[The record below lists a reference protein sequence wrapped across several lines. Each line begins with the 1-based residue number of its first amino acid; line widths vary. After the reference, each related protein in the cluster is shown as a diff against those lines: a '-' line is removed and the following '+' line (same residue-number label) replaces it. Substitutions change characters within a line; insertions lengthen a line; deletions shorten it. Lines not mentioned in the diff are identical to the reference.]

1 MMEAPTEPTDIPN
14 WQAAAHPSASLVAEQ
29 SGRALDR
36 QLAHLDSLDTKASY
50 LAAANVVVIGALLS
64 ALAAHP
70 VHDAHLQDVA
80 TAALAAGLG
89 GLAASVYTWW
99 PRQVNA
105 PPRPGGLRAYFN
117 SVASEALLDLCN
129 EISGAFDDNKRVEN
143 RKLQGIRFASGLL
156 FATVLLATVVG
167 YVAIVLGR

>member
-1 MMEAPTEPTDIPN
+1 VSEERTDLVPLPKWQIP
-14 WQAAAHPSASLVAEQ
+14 AHPSASLVAEE
-29 SGRALDR
+29 SGKALDR

-50 LAAANVVVIGALLS
+50 LAAANVVLIGALLS
-64 ALAAHP
+64 AIAAHP
-70 VHDAHLQDVA
+70 VHDPHLQDIA
-80 TAALAAGLG
+80 TAALLAGLA

-105 PPRPGGLRAYFN
+105 PPRPGGLRPYFN
-117 SVASEALLDLCN
+117 SVASEALLDLYN

-143 RKLQGIRFASGLL
+143 RKLQAIRFTSGLL